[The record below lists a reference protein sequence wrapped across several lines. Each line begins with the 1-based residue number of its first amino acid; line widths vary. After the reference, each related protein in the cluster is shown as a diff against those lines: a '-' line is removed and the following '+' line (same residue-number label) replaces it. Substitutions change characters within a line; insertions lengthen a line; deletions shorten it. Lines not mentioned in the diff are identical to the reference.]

1 MCRHPA
7 LTSTAP
13 VSSRHLHRRGRM
25 RGRPVA
31 ELPELVFPPAPHRAV
46 AQHRAGVDAP
56 AAHRGGTGDAAHRY
70 RRGRIREGPVA
81 ELRVAV
87 PSPAPQRAVPE
98 HRTGV
103 IGAGREGGG
112 AGDAAHVH
120 RLCGPG
126 IGGGA
131 VPELPFAVLSPA
143 PHRAVREE
151 RTRVSIPGREADGAG
166 EVVHRDGSEREGS
179 EAPVAALPGLAQPP
193 APRRAVRKQ
202 RAREL
207 VARGDTRRGGEAAD
221 RDEHR
226 EIRPAPIAELSE
238 LVPSGA
244 LRRPVGKA
252 HAGVFAAG

>member
-13 VSSRHLHRRGRM
+13 VKSGHLHRRGRR

-31 ELPELVFPPAPHRAV
+31 ELPEVVLSPAPHRAV
-46 AQHRAGVDAP
+46 GQHRARVGAP
-56 AAHRGGTGDAAHRY
+56 AADGGGTGDAAHRH
-70 RRGRIREGPVA
+70 RRGRIRVGPVA

-87 PSPAPQRAVPE
+87 PSPAPQRAVPQ
-98 HRTGV
+98 HRAGV
-103 IGAGREGGG
+103 IGPGREGGG
-112 AGDAAHVH
+112 AGDAAHGH
-120 RLCGPG
+120 RLGGSG

-131 VPELPFAVLSPA
+131 VPELPFAVLAPA
-143 PHRAVREE
+143 PHRGVREQ

-166 EVVHRDGSEREGS
+166 EAVHRDGSEREGA
-179 EAPVAALPGLAQPP
+179 EAPVAALPGLAQSP

-207 VARGDTRRGGEAAD
+207 VAGGDMRRGGEAAD

-226 EIRPAPIAELSE
+226 GIRPAAIAELSE
-238 LVPSGA
+238 LVPSRA